1 MEFLSIKRNMG
12 RWLICMAML
21 IAPALVTYA
30 QSGAVSGTVTDDQ
43 GGPLPG
49 VTVQIKGTSQGTK
62 TDVFGKFSLSMNA
75 PSVTLVFSFIGYETK
90 EITTGAIANL
100 TIKLGE
106 TASGLNEVVVIG
118 YGTQKR
124 QNVIG
129 SAVQIGSD
137 QIKQAPVM
145 NITNA
150 LSGRLPGLTTLQ
162 QSGRPGADDATLRIR
177 GVSTFGGNQGPLV
190 IVDGVPRPNFS
201 GMDPNEIETITLL
214 KDAVSTAVY
223 GLQAANGII
232 LITTKRGKLQKPVIT
247 YDGGVTLSQNTRF
260 PKFLN
265 GPDYMTWYNR
275 GTDMDNDYLD
285 HTGGDPVPYV
295 YTQEQID
302 AVRNGTNTNPLLGNT
317 DWVGKL
323 VGRNAFSQNHA
334 LSVRGGTEKIKYF
347 ANIGM
352 LDQDGVIENTGFK
365 RYNVRTNL
373 DAQLNSV
380 FSVALDLSVRQEN
393 VRTPGISPD
402 NTAYLNPF
410 YQAVRMLPNLPE
422 YAPNGLPVAYNS
434 NAGWVNPIAS
444 VQNSGYQR
452 QQANIFQGN
461 ITLKAKIP
469 WVDGLEVKLLT
480 AYDKTTNENK
490 GWTTPYSLM
499 GRARDQV
506 SGDYVLLTTVPG
518 ITKTT
523 LRQSFSQNN
532 RRTFQPSITY
542 NHTFNKDHEVSVLA
556 LYEWSQY
563 NSNLFSTGAAN
574 FPLTDIHEINFG
586 SSATEDFISPTG
598 SSGLDSRAG
607 YVGRINYAYKGKYLF
622 EVATRYDASIN
633 FAPEYRWNAFPAVA
647 AGWIVSKENFFEKA
661 SDVIDFLKV
670 KASWGKGGND
680 AIPKFTYL
688 QTYQLTSDPVM
699 VIGGKPV
706 NAIYTSA
713 PPYPSVTWE
722 TTTTTNVGFESN
734 FLKGKLGFDFE
745 WFYKLTEDILA
756 SQANLYPLSNG
767 GYNPAAVNYGIMDNR
782 GFDLQIRHNNT
793 IGKVT
798 YGVTGNFNWA
808 RNKIIRLDE
817 SSSLPEWMRRVGKPL
832 GTKFGFKADGM
843 YQTWEEARNGA
854 SPAAGVIA
862 PGYFKYVDINGDGR
876 ITRTDDFVQIGRSNL
891 PEIMYGLNLFLKYA
905 GFDFSALFQGA
916 ALSSVNLAG
925 TYEGSS
931 GTSGVDDNTPFT
943 KSFYGYG
950 NSPYFLV
957 ENAWTPDNPNAEF
970 PRLSAYKA
978 QLTAHNAHI
987 NSGWVRDGS
996 YLRLKSMQ
1004 LGYNVPQQMLDRANI
1019 QSLRIF
1025 VTGYNLV
1032 TWDKLK
1038 YLDPEMPNVNNGF
1051 YPQQRMYSAG
1061 VNLSF

>member
-12 RWLICMAML
+12 RWLL
-21 IAPALVTYA
+21 SIALLLATALVTYA
-30 QSGAVSGTVTDDQ
+30 QSGAVSGTVTDDK

-62 TDVFGKFSLSMNA
+62 TDIFGKFSL
-75 PSVTLVFSFIGYETK
+75 TLNTSSATLLFSFIGYESK
-90 EITTGAIANL
+90 EITTGAIAGI
-100 TIKLGE
+100 TVKLAE
-106 TASGLNEVVVIG
+106 SAKGLNEVIVIG

-145 NITNA
+145 NVTNA
-150 LSGRLPGLTTLQ
+150 LAGRLPGLTTLQ

-177 GVSTFGGNQGPLV
+177 GVGTFGSNQGPLV
-190 IVDGVPRPNFS
+190 VVDGVPRPNFG
-201 GMDPNEIETITLL
+201 GMDPNEIETVTLL

-232 LITTKRGKLQKPVIT
+232 LITTKRGKTQKPVIT
-247 YDGGVTLSQNTRF
+247 YDGGVTMSQNTRF
-260 PKFLN
+260 PKFLD
-265 GPDYMTWYNR
+265 GPDYMTWYNK
-275 GTDMDNDYLD
+275 GTDMDNDYND
-285 HTGGDPVPYV
+285 HVGAGLQAHV
-295 YTQEQID
+295 YSQEQID

-323 VGRNAFSQNHA
+323 VDRDAFSQNHS
-334 LSVRGGTEKIKYF
+334 LSVRGGTDNVKYF
-347 ANIGM
+347 ANFGM
-352 LDQDGVIENTGFK
+352 LDQDGVVENTGFK

-373 DAQLNSV
+373 DAKLNDV

-393 VRTPGISPD
+393 TRTPGISPD

-422 YAPNGLPVAYNS
+422 YAPNGLPTAYNS

-452 QQANIFQGN
+452 QQSNIFQGN
-461 ITLKAKIP
+461 ITIKAKIP
-469 WVDGLEVKLLT
+469 WVDGLELKLLT
-480 AYDKTTNENK
+480 AYDKTSSENK
-490 GWTTPYSLM
+490 SWTQPYSQM
-499 GRARDQV
+499 GRARDQI

-532 RRTFQPSITY
+532 RQTFQPSITY
-542 NHTFNKDHEVSVLA
+542 NHTFNKDHEVNVLA
-556 LYEWSQY
+556 LYEWSRY
-563 NSNLFSTGAAN
+563 NSNLFSTGASN
-574 FPLTDIHEINFG
+574 FPLTDIQEINFG
-586 SSATEDFISPTG
+586 SVAPEDFISPTG

-622 EVATRYDASIN
+622 EVATRYDASIK
-633 FAPEYRWNAFPAVA
+633 FAKDYRWNAFPAVA
-647 AGWIVSKENFFEKA
+647 AGWIVSKEDFFGKA
-661 SDVIDFLKV
+661 GDLIDFLKV
-670 KASWGKGGND
+670 KASWGKAGND
-680 AIPKFTYL
+680 GIPQFTYL
-688 QTYQLTSDPVM
+688 QTYQLTGDPIM
-699 VIGGKPV
+699 VVGGKPV

-713 PPYPSVTWE
+713 PPYPTVTWE
-722 TTTTTNVGFESN
+722 TSTMTNVGFESN
-734 FLKGKLGFDFE
+734 WLNGKLGFDFE
-745 WFYKLTEDILA
+745 WFYKLTDNILA

-767 GYNPAAVNYGIMDNR
+767 GYNPSAVNYGVMDNR
-782 GFDLQIRHNNT
+782 GFDLQIRHNNN
-793 IGKVT
+793 IGKLT
-798 YGVTGNFNWA
+798 YGITANFNWA

-832 GTKFGFKADGM
+832 GTKFGFVADGF
-843 YQTWEEARNGA
+843 YQTWEEADNAA
-854 SPAAGVIA
+854 SPSAGQVA
-862 PGYFKYVDINGDGR
+862 PGFFKYKDVNGDGR
-876 ITRTDDFVQIGRSNL
+876 ITRTDDFEAIGRSNL
-891 PEIMYGLNLFLKYA
+891 PEIMYGLNIFLKYE
-905 GFDFSALFQGA
+905 GFDFSALLQGA
-916 ALSSVNLAG
+916 ALCNVNLAG

-943 KSFYGYG
+943 KTFYGYG

-957 ENAWTPDNPNAEF
+957 EDSWTPDNPSAAF
-970 PRLSAYKA
+970 PRLTAYKSS
-978 QLTAHNAHI
+978 LTAHNAHI
-987 NSGWVRDGS
+987 NSGWIRDGS
-996 YLRLKSMQ
+996 YLRLKSIQ
-1004 LGYNVPQQMLDRANI
+1004 LGYNVPQQLLDKAKI
-1019 QSLRIF
+1019 QSLRF
-1025 VTGYNLV
+1025 FLSGFNLI

-1051 YPQQRMYSAG
+1051 YPQQKMYSAG